1 MVVSALLGSVL
12 GERPDA
18 KRDQADYDSRASGL
32 GDFLSRIYF
41 DLRNL
46 GVTPED
52 RALNYAATNAFQARQ
67 VVEAATVQGLDLERI
82 TVHKSPI
89 CRPDSDCYDVEVTFF
104 NPDNTNVASRVFRF
118 TVDVSDVIPV
128 TIGAVRQW
136 TRRG

>member
-18 KRDQADYDSRASGL
+18 KREQADYDSRASGL

-52 RALNYAATNAFQARQ
+52 RALNYAATNAFQARR

-89 CRPDSDCYDVEVTFF
+89 CGRTR
-104 NPDNTNVASRVFRF
+104 TATTSR
-118 TVDVSDVIPV
+118 
-128 TIGAVRQW
+128 
-136 TRRG
+136 

>member
-1 MVVSALLGSVL
+1 MSGQVVPAVVPAVRGMHSWSISTLLGSVL

-82 TVHKSPI
+82 TVH
-89 CRPDSDCYDVEVTFF
+89 
-104 NPDNTNVASRVFRF
+104 
-118 TVDVSDVIPV
+118 
-128 TIGAVRQW
+128 
-136 TRRG
+136 